1 MKTRHLFEA
10 RRLIKKRQLYL
21 CCIFASSSDWFI
33 TFFASV
39 MTGNNGYVYF
49 PCNSYDICAFL
60 CILQDASYASP
71 VMSDTESGSV
81 TLDAGSCN
89 PSVCKTFD

>member
-1 MKTRHLFEA
+1 MKTLHLFEA
-10 RRLIKKRQLYL
+10 LHLIRKRFVLYICFNFL
-21 CCIFASSSDWFI
+21 LVPL
-33 TFFASV
+33 FASV

-49 PCNSYDICAFL
+49 ACNSYDICAFL

-71 VMSDTESGSV
+71 VMSDTESASM

-89 PSVCKTFD
+89 PSVCKTCD

>member
-1 MKTRHLFEA
+1 MLF
-10 RRLIKKRQLYL
+10 
-21 CCIFASSSDWFI
+21 
-33 TFFASV
+33 TSV

-49 PCNSYDICAFL
+49 ACNSYDICAFL
-60 CILQDASYASP
+60 CTCILQDASYASP

-89 PSVCKTFD
+89 PSVCKTCD